1 MAEASNTASD
11 GQLTFKVKCAG
22 DKLHTVT
29 IAESATVLQLKTLL
43 AGEEYENVAPEQ
55 QRLIYSGK
63 VMKDDEVLSFY
74 KIKHM
79 NTVHMVKRPASAA
92 TASSGSTSTP
102 AQPAIPRNMAAG
114 TPSDNLLAGLTGAR
128 FAGQVPLP
136 SRDLF
141 GPDGGMGAPQTEE
154 ELADLLSNPNVAQ
167 AMNEA
172 FNNPA
177 VIDMMINS
185 NPMFANMPREQA
197 RALITSPMM
206 REMMTNPESI
216 RMAARMRRMMGGD
229 GASAFPAPGV
239 TDNTPSA
246 ATGAGN
252 NNTNAN
258 AQNPFGMLSP
268 FGAPP
273 AGNPFAALFGNPA
286 GASPTPASGASTE
299 GARSGDATSPPAGSA
314 AGGATAGSGQQANPL
329 ASLFGALGGAGQP
342 GQGGAANPFGLPPIS
357 PEALQQMMQALGGG
371 GAGQGG
377 AANPF
382 GLPPIPPEAL
392 QQMMQAFG
400 GGGLGGGSPAAPPD
414 NRPPEERYAEQLRQL
429 NDMGFF
435 DFDRN
440 VAALR
445 RSGGSVQ
452 GAIEHLLNGS

>member
-1 MAEASNTASD
+1 
-11 GQLTFKVKCAG
+11 
-22 DKLHTVT
+22 
-29 IAESATVLQLKTLL
+29 
-43 AGEEYENVAPEQ
+43 
-55 QRLIYSGK
+55 
-63 VMKDDEVLSFY
+63 
-74 KIKHM
+74 
-79 NTVHMVKRPASAA
+79 
-92 TASSGSTSTP
+92 
-102 AQPAIPRNMAAG
+102 
-114 TPSDNLLAGLTGAR
+114 
-128 FAGQVPLP
+128 
-136 SRDLF
+136 
-141 GPDGGMGAPQTEE
+141 MGAPPSEE
-154 ELADLLSNPNVAQ
+154 ELANLLSNPNMAQ
-167 AMNEA
+167 AMAEA

-177 VIDMMINS
+177 VIDMVIAS
-185 NPMFANMPREQA
+185 NPMLANMPREEA
-197 RALITSPMM
+197 RALINSPMM
-206 REMMTNPESI
+206 RDMMTNPESI

-239 TDNTPSA
+239 TDSTPGA

-258 AQNPFGMLSP
+258 AQNPFGMFLP
-268 FGAPP
+268 FGVPPAGAPP

-286 GASPTPASGASTE
+286 GASPAPASGASTE
-299 GARSGDATSPPAGSA
+299 GARSGDATSPPAG
-314 AGGATAGSGQQANPL
+314 GATAGSGQQTNPL
-329 ASLFGALGGAGQP
+329 ASLFGALGGTGQP

-382 GLPPIPPEAL
+382 GLPPISPEAL

-400 GGGLGGGSPAAPPD
+400 GGGFGGSPAAPPD

-452 GAIEHLLNGS
+452 GAIEHLLGGS

>member
-1 MAEASNTASD
+1 MAEASNTGGD
-11 GQLTFKVKCAG
+11 GQITFKVKCSG
-22 DKLHTVT
+22 DKNHTVT

-43 AGEEYENVAPEQ
+43 AGEEYENISPEQ

-102 AQPAIPRNMAAG
+102 AQPAIPQNMAAG
-114 TPSDNLLAGLTGAR
+114 TPSNNLLAGLTGAR

-141 GPDGGMGAPQTEE
+141 GPDGGMGAPPSEDDI
-154 ELADLLSNPNVAQ
+154 ANMLSNPAMAQ
-167 AMNEA
+167 AMAEA

-177 VIDMMINS
+177 VIDQMIAS
-185 NPMFANMPREQA
+185 NPMLANMPADRARE
-197 RALITSPMM
+197 LLNSPMM
-206 REMMTNPESI
+206 RNMMTNPEAI
-216 RMAARMRRMMGGD
+216 RMAARMRRMMGG
-229 GASAFPAPGV
+229 GANAFPAPGV
-239 TDNTPSA
+239 TDNTPNA
-246 ATGAGN
+246 ATGAGDN
-252 NNTNAN
+252 NAN
-258 AQNPFGMLSP
+258 ADAQNPFAMFLP
-268 FGAPP
+268 FGVPPAGAPP

-286 GASPTPASGASTE
+286 GASPAPTGASTE
-299 GARSGDATSPPAGSA
+299 SARSGDAASAPAA
-314 AGGATAGSGQQANPL
+314 GATAGSGQQADPL
-329 ASLFGALGGAGQP
+329 ASLFGALGGVGQP

-357 PEALQQMMQALGGG
+357 PEALQQMMQA
-371 GAGQGG
+371 
-377 AANPF
+377 
-382 GLPPIPPEAL
+382 
-392 QQMMQAFG
+392 FG
-400 GGGLGGGSPAAPPD
+400 GGGLGGFGASPAAPPD

-452 GAIEHLLNGS
+452 GAIEHLLGGS